1 MGVYEGLTRN
11 KKIKEVESALDY
23 IGTMITTRDDGE
35 NYVGMYELLE
45 AELITLRAMDGV
57 KDRIRQRLAH
67 RSMQVAA

>member
-35 NYVGMYELLE
+35 YYVGLYEVLE
-45 AELITLRAMDGV
+45 AELIYLRALDGV
-57 KDRIRQRLAH
+57 KDRIRQRLAQ

>member
-35 NYVGMYELLE
+35 NYVGVYEVLE
-45 AELITLRAMDGV
+45 GELISLRAMDGV
-57 KDRIRQRLAH
+57 KDRIRQRLAQ
-67 RSMQVAA
+67 RSMQFAA